1 MVRKLLLCMV
11 AFLIRMATCAAQDI
25 KSLENSA
32 KRGNSQAQCYLGIA
46 YMNGTGVKAN
56 DKKAIK

>member
-1 MVRKLLLCMV
+1 MV